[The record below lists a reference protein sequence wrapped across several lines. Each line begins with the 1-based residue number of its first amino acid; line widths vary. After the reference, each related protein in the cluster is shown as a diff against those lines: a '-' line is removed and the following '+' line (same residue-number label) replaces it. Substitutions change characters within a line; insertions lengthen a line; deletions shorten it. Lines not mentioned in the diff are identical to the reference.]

1 MVIYVAVYLTSAFSN
16 RVKLSEDSTVSVLLM
31 YACGLA
37 YNRLSVNVCHERVS
51 VIAKPALFHRTASRW
66 SEGGGDKGVPR
77 MEALWAL
84 IQEALGFHPSVSGP
98 FSFPSKHQRREGL
111 F

>member
-16 RVKLSEDSTVSVLLM
+16 KVKLSEDSTVSVLLM

-37 YNRLSVNVCHERVS
+37 YNRPVNVCHERVS

-77 MEALWAL
+77 EEALWAL
-84 IQEALGFHPSVSGP
+84 IREALEFHPSVSGP